1 MKDFNYE
8 YLSRVEAQDK
18 DKRSWRSEVMTLD
31 MAREA
36 QIAHKEAEASNMDR
50 KLYDWRWKG

>member
-1 MKDFNYE
+1 
-8 YLSRVEAQDK
+8 
-18 DKRSWRSEVMTLD
+18 MTLD

-50 KLYDWRWKG
+50 KLYDWRWKGRKI